1 MHASIKSGGDWM
13 VNMEQSDFMTT
24 AEIQIFPQ
32 NLRTE
37 SSLFCHK
44 KHLAESQHYM
54 VKDLL
59 ART

>member
-1 MHASIKSGGDWM
+1 M
-13 VNMEQSDFMTT
+13 VNMEQSDVMTT
-24 AEIQIFPQ
+24 AESQIFPQ
-32 NLRTE
+32 HLRTE
-37 SSLFCHK
+37 SLLSCHK